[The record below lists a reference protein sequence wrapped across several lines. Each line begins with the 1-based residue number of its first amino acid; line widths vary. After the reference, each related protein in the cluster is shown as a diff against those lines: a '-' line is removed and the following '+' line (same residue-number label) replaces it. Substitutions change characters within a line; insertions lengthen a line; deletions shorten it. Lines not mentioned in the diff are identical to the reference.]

1 MLFSVVNQIRYN
13 FCRSSSLDDLAI
25 QLSSIKSKVK
35 ALLRTL
41 QKNPRYSDVKQLPE
55 IEFRSSTLHQATKAK
70 IMHCIC
76 KLIVHLFIIATCIV
90 DEIYKLVIRSV
101 TC

>member
-1 MLFSVVNQIRYN
+1 MLLSVVNQIHYN

-25 QLSSIKSKVK
+25 QLSSIKSEVK

-41 QKNPRYSDVKQLPE
+41 QKNPRYSDVIMKQLLE

-76 KLIVHLFIIATCIV
+76 KLIVHLFIIVTCILITTGV
-90 DEIYKLVIRSV
+90 VI
-101 TC
+101 